1 MGENILQKQDIEQI
15 QQSVIFNTQYN
26 QMKTQNQKFDGFA
39 HTLIAESLK
48 RWASHNRFVADK
60 L

>member
-1 MGENILQKQDIEQI
+1 
-15 QQSVIFNTQYN
+15 
-26 QMKTQNQKFDGFA
+26 MKTQNQKFDGFA

-60 L
+60 LQERLRNPLDELDEKIA